1 MKAENFVVKYYDR
14 FFILT
19 GEKEGELMA
28 KKAWLLALVLG
39 LLLLLGSCGM
49 ASGDELYSLPKLSSD
64 NYHLQTVIDKIR
76 AQGGEY
82 SAPVNGTN
90 VQSIQMHDLDGD
102 GVQEAVAFFRFSNDE
117 KPLKVYVF
125 KKLDNEE
132 YEQIALIE
140 GEGNAFNS
148 VRYENITG
156 SVQKEIVLTWQLVT
170 ASTSRL
176 NNLTVH
182 ALGRDGATELMRTIY
197 TNYQILDMDRDGLS
211 ELAVIHFDS
220 TGENSRTELYRAE
233 KESLHLAAS
242 APLSHGITGLVQ
254 VRVGYLQEYSPAV
267 FVYASLEGG
276 GYLTD
281 VFAWQEGQLNNIT
294 CDAETGI
301 SLSTIVQTDLLR
313 MTDINGDGV
322 LELPFPFELP
332 KKLATEGET
341 ERPTFCGIHWRQ
353 LDREGNLYG
362 VMTTFHNL
370 VDDRYEWYLE
380 MPEAWVGTVALERE
394 DSTINT
400 RTVIFSLYTDEE
412 SEPIPFLRIYRFT
425 GSNRQNRATINNR
438 FKLLETPTVIYA
450 AEFFESS
457 WNCGMNAESLRA
469 AFHLILEEWQ

>member
-1 MKAENFVVKYYDR
+1 MMKKSR
-14 FFILT
+14 
-19 GEKEGELMA
+19 
-28 KKAWLLALVLG
+28 LLALVLG
-39 LLLLLGSCGM
+39 LLLTLGGCSM
-49 ASGDELYSLPKLSSD
+49 ASGDDLYSLPKLSSD
-64 NYHLQTVIDKIR
+64 NYHLQTVIDVIR

-82 SAPVNGTN
+82 SAPLNGTN

-182 ALGRDGATELMRTIY
+182 TFGRGGATELMRTIY
-197 TNYQILDMDRDGLS
+197 TNYQILDLDRDGLS
-211 ELAVIHFDS
+211 ELVVIHFDS
-220 TGENSRTELYRAE
+220 TGENSRAELYRAE
-233 KESLHLAAS
+233 RESLQLAAS
-242 APLSHGITGLVQ
+242 APLSRSINGLIQ
-254 VRVGYLQEYSPAV
+254 VRVGYLQDYLPAV
-267 FVYASLEGG
+267 FVYSSLEGDG
-276 GYLTD
+276 FVTD
-281 VFAWQEGQLNNIT
+281 VFAWQDGLLENIT

-301 SLSTIVQTDLLR
+301 SLSTIVPVDLLR
-313 MTDINGDGV
+313 MTDINSDGV

-332 KKLATEGET
+332 KKLATEGEA
-341 ERPTFCGIHWRQ
+341 ERPTFRGIHWRQ
-353 LDREGNLYG
+353 LDRDGNQYG
-362 VMTTFHNL
+362 TVVTFHNL

-380 MPEAWVGTVALERE
+380 MPESWVGAVSLERE
-394 DSTINT
+394 DSTINA
-400 RTVIFSLYTDEE
+400 RTVIFSLYTDED

-425 GSNRQNRATINNR
+425 GSNRQSRATVNNR
-438 FKLLETPTVIYA
+438 FKLLETATVIYA

-457 WNCGMNAESLRA
+457 WNCGLNPDSLKA